1 MYYEI
6 NFSKRSS
13 TVVRGSLV
21 TDKQDVFFILF
32 GVKLLYGLWSARTQK
47 LPTLQQIDMYK

>member
-6 NFSKRSS
+6 NFAKRSS

-32 GVKLLYGLWSARTQK
+32 GVKLLYGLCMVSTDIKITHSAAN
-47 LPTLQQIDMYK
+47 